1 METLRRIIFHAS
13 AGLFAVILCILGT
26 AVIARYVFNDSIIW
40 AEEVMSFLFIWMFFL
55 SMGEVSRNG
64 AHLALDLFPSMLKGR
79 VKRGVEIFIELV
91 NIAFLAVLIYYSL
104 RVSMY
109 NMRQNSPALLI
120 PYGLVY
126 FAIPTGCV
134 LMSLFS
140 CQRIYWLATDT
151 VPAPPPVEEAME

>member
-1 METLRRIIFHAS
+1 MEQIRKFIFHAS
-13 AGLFAVILCILGT
+13 AGLFAVILITLGT

-40 AEEVMSFLFIWMFFL
+40 AEELMSFLFIWMFFL

-79 VKRGVEIFIELV
+79 TRRAVEIFVELV
-91 NIAFLAVLIYYSL
+91 NIAFLAVLIYYSV
-104 RVSMY
+104 RVALY

-120 PYGLVY
+120 PYGIIY
-126 FAIPTGCV
+126 FAIPTGGV
-134 LMSLFS
+134 LMTLFS